1 MGVAERQT
9 LPENTDVIERL
20 ISGQQLFHCN
30 VVLRSK
36 HKINEVVSAELQI
49 LPARYGVLT

>member
-30 VVLRSK
+30 VVINK

>member
-1 MGVAERQT
+1 VGVAERQT

-30 VVLRSK
+30 VVLCNK